1 LQVVEQAL
9 KQSSS
14 YGVLE
19 QSVGESMKPITKKN
33 SQSIP
38 NLEQGRSQ
46 NTQVQLTEQTMR

>member
-1 LQVVEQAL
+1 MEQLVEPEF
-9 KQSSS
+9 SS

-19 QSVGESMKPITKKN
+19 QSVEESMKAIAKN

-38 NLEQGRSQ
+38 NPEQGRSR